1 MDTSKEY
8 AEMSGEAE
16 EIQKLRRSMEP
27 GLLNFIRWGDQLQNV
42 WLPYQDQLQK
52 MIFDPIKDINASGL
66 VERFNDVLT
75 DWAEFGYNENTD
87 DALLNWS
94 MEQLWLAFVMQ
105 NNYRKTWNST
115 VKKWEVT
122 EG

>member
-8 AEMSGEAE
+8 VEMSGEAE

-27 GLLNFIRWGDQLQNV
+27 GGDQLQNV